1 MPTGVHRPNL
11 TVDKSEITN
20 HARTIGT
27 FEDSTIDTGC
37 NRVAPSHPETNASLE
52 AVRAAEPDDLFER
65 AEACA
70 RDRTVVPIES

>member
-1 MPTGVHRPNL
+1 
-11 TVDKSEITN
+11 

-70 RDRTVVPIES
+70 QDRVVVPIES